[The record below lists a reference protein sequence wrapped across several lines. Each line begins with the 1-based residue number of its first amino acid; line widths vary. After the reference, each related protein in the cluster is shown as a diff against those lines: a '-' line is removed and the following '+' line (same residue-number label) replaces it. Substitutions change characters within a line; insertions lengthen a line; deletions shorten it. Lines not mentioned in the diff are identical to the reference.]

1 MVIVFLL
8 VIMNKNN
15 DISLKLAV
23 RWVAEKVVYNIWE
36 ANKMFIEQM

>member
-15 DISLKLAV
+15 DIFSKLAV
-23 RWVAEKVVYNIWE
+23 RWVSKKVVYNIWE
-36 ANKMFIEQM
+36 ANKMCTEQM